1 MGGSCETR
9 STASPRCWARRVC
22 SRLYS
27 SAVHAADAQTS
38 EAEAQTSG
46 QPPATRSPWLL
57 LPTFSSNPKL
67 GTSLGAM
74 GAYVT
79 KFDPESQVSIF
90 GLSAQY
96 TDTDSATV
104 AAIARTSFG
113 ADHHRISMLAVGGRS
128 RMTMTT
134 TSVPGCRSS
143 RKTTSAPC
151 WPDTC
156 IGSKGTGS
164 SADSLWSRTT
174 TSSARRPSMT
184 TSSTHSDSRDSNPVA
199 SGWLSCMIRAM
210 SRTNRPRAGC

>member
-1 MGGSCETR
+1 MLAMGPLVRYEIHGLAEMLGVTCLLAT
-9 STASPRCWARRVC
+9 
-22 SRLYS
+22 LS

-46 QPPATRSPWLL
+46 QPPAARSPWLL

-96 TDTDSATV
+96 TDTDSATA

-113 ADHHRISMLAVGGRS
+113 ADHHRISMLAVGG
-128 RMTMTT
+128 
-134 TSVPGCRSS
+134 
-143 RKTTSAPC
+143 KIKN
-151 WPDTC
+151 DYDDYL
-156 IGSKGTGS
+156 GTGMPLKS
-164 SADSLWSRTT
+164 EDNIRAAAGPIPVSVHRGLVRGRTVCGHELPH
-174 TSSARRPSMT
+174 RRP
-184 TSSTHSDSRDSNPVA
+184 DS
-199 SGWLSCMIRAM
+199 
-210 SRTNRPRAGC
+210 PR